1 MAKPQLKHPIIRTKL
16 NRPPVA
22 GDFVY
27 REGLNALFVENSDHP
42 LTLVSAPAGY
52 GKSTAVSHWLETHD
66 RPIAWLSL
74 DETDSDVRAF
84 LSYVVA
90 AVQSVFPEACAET
103 LQLLKANVLPPLPEV
118 AGCLCNDL
126 DVLEESLVLVLDD
139 YHHIG
144 YQGVHELI
152 NFLLKHPPEPVQL
165 IIITRRDPPLL
176 LGALRAHN
184 NLAEIRVRDLMFK
197 PSETKAFLE
206 QATGQALS
214 ITAIAH
220 LQHSTEGWVTGLRLA
235 TLAARQHSDV
245 DAYLRRFD
253 RNISGIQDYLIE
265 EVLEK
270 QPPGLAEF
278 ICKAAVFSRFC
289 APLCEAIG
297 VVPVDAADVSVDG
310 SDYIEWLKD
319 SGLFCI
325 SLDQQGKWYR
335 YHHLFRE
342 QLQGQLKKR
351 LTPDEI
357 AALHQQAAV
366 WFESQGLLEEAI
378 HHLLEA
384 DDPAAVGRLIVR
396 HRNELLNEEQWL
408 RLGNWFEQ
416 LPAQTL
422 DDNAELLMLKAW
434 KLKTDGCYAEAFVLL
449 DQIEQRINDGSPDA
463 SSESLRGSVDCMRA
477 LQNNKA
483 GQGQQ
488 ARQYAQDAL
497 LRLPADY
504 LSERAYSYLCLAM
517 AMQQV
522 GELAGVRKLIHEAL
536 ADDSVPPGTFQG
548 RLYAAL
554 CIVKWIAADVRLMRS
569 SARQY
574 FELGEAVQLGES
586 MVASRYFLGM
596 AEYAL
601 DKLPNA
607 ERILVPIIGETKSAN
622 IEASTE
628 GTFVLASVYQATGRP
643 DQARQIIDSL
653 CEQLLKAQNLVLL
666 QKARAYQAD
675 LALRQGQM
683 ETAVNWA
690 DGFDPDP
697 LVNAYQFYEPRITLA
712 RVLITRATADSL
724 AQAGR
729 LLARLQKFYSQIH
742 STRCLIQV
750 LALKAGLS
758 AAEGDDETALAA
770 LAQAVSLSLP
780 GGSIRLFV
788 DLGPELAELLNRLD
802 LDAEGKRYVERILD
816 AFQSD
821 GKAQAGDALEPPL
834 TKRELEI
841 LELLAQELSNK
852 QIADQL
858 FIAPATVKR
867 HTENI
872 YQKLNVPGRHQA
884 VVKAGALSIIQTG

>member
-16 NRPPVA
+16 HRPPVA

-27 REGLNALFVENSDHP
+27 REGLNALFVENSDLP

-52 GKSTAVSHWLETHD
+52 GKSTIVSHGLEAHD
-66 RPIAWLSL
+66 CLIAWLSL
-74 DETDSDVRAF
+74 DETDSEIRVF

-90 AVQSVFPEACAET
+90 AVQSVFAEACAET
-103 LQLLKANVLPPLPEV
+103 LQLLDAQELPPLAEV
-118 AGCLCNDL
+118 AGCICNDL

-139 YHHIG
+139 YHHIDCR
-144 YQGVHELI
+144 GVHELI
-152 NFLLKHPPEPVQL
+152 NLLLKHPPKSVQL

-184 NLAEIRVRDLMFK
+184 NLTEIRVRDLMFK

-214 ITAIAH
+214 STAIAH
-220 LQHSTEGWVTGLRLA
+220 VHKSTEGWVTGLRLA
-235 TLAARQHSDV
+235 SLAARQHSDA
-245 DAYLRRFD
+245 DAFLRRFD

-265 EVLEK
+265 EVLEQ

-278 ICKAAVFSRFC
+278 ICKASVFSRFC

-297 VVPVDAADVSVDG
+297 MVPVDAAEASVGG

-335 YHHLFRE
+335 YHHMFRK
-342 QLQGQLKKR
+342 QLQLQLKKR

-357 AALHQQAAV
+357 ATLHQQAAV
-366 WFESQGLLEEAI
+366 WFESQGLIEEAI
-378 HHLLEA
+378 HHLLGA
-384 DDPAAVGRLIVR
+384 DDPVAIGRLIVR
-396 HRNELLNEEQWL
+396 HRNKLLNEEQWL
-408 RLGNWFEQ
+408 RLGSWFDQ

-422 DDNAELLMLKAW
+422 DENAELLMLKAW
-434 KLKTDGCYAEAFVLL
+434 KLKTEGSYEEAFVLL
-449 DQIEQRINDGSPDA
+449 DRVEQRINDGPPEA
-463 SSESLRGSVDCMRA
+463 SSESLRGVVDCMRA
-477 LQNNKA
+477 LQCNKE
-483 GQGQQ
+483 GQGHQ
-488 ARQYAQDAL
+488 ARQHAEDAL
-497 LRLPADY
+497 ARLPADY
-504 LSERAYSYLCLAM
+504 LSERGYSYLCLAM

-522 GELAGVRKLIHEAL
+522 GELAGVRKLIHKEL
-536 ADDSVPPGTFQG
+536 ANDSVPPGTYQS

-569 SARQY
+569 SAHQY
-574 FELGEAVQLGES
+574 VELGEAVQLGES

-596 AEYAL
+596 AEYEL
-601 DKLPNA
+601 DELSNA
-607 ERILVPIIGETKSAN
+607 ERVLMPIVGETRSAN
-622 IEASTE
+622 LEASTQ

-653 CEQLLKAQNLVLL
+653 CEQFLKTQNLVLL

-675 LALRQGQM
+675 LALRQGHL
-683 ETAVNWA
+683 ETAVSWA

-697 LVNAYQFYEPRITLA
+697 LTNAYQFYESRITLA
-712 RVLITRATADSL
+712 RVLIARATADSL

-729 LLARLQKFYSQIH
+729 LLARLEAFYSQLH

-750 LALKAGLS
+750 LALKAELS

-788 DLGPELAELLNRLD
+788 DLGQGLASLLNRLD
-802 LDAEGKRYVERILD
+802 LDAEGTRYVERILD

-821 GKAQAGDALEPPL
+821 GKVQSGAALEHPL

-872 YQKLNVPGRHQA
+872 YQKLDVPGRQQA
-884 VVKAGALSIIQTG
+884 VVKSEALSIIQTG